1 MAKHLPQAP
10 LVHSLRQLLRDM
22 FLLREQGVAHTRYA
36 RALGYVDGYM
46 QALIQADLANEQEL
60 LAVVA
65 QERERVN
72 GPGSAEL
79 TPESADVRA
88 VA

>member
-1 MAKHLPQAP
+1 
-10 LVHSLRQLLRDM
+10 
-22 FLLREQGVAHTRYA
+22 
-36 RALGYVDGYM
+36 M